1 MERID
6 DLLKSYIE
14 SVNTSDEKLFREIW
28 DREGSISFIHPNG
41 YAIGFEEI
49 VEHFRLGRMSTNFSN
64 RNFKIKDIMIKYY
77 GNTAFLE
84 FRWDFFA
91 TMKDTNDEIHT
102 EGRETQFIVL
112 RDSGWK
118 FSNIHCSSEE

>member
-6 DLLKSYIE
+6 DLLKLYIE

-28 DREGSISFIHPNG
+28 DREGSISFIHPRG

-64 RNFKIKDIMIKYY
+64 RDFKIKDIMIKYY

>member
-6 DLLKSYIE
+6 DLLKLYIE

-28 DREGSISFIHPNG
+28 DREGSISFIHPKG

-49 VEHFRLGRMSTNFSN
+49 VEHFHFGRMSTNFSN

-91 TMKDTNDEIHT
+91 TVKDTNDEIHT

-112 RDSGWK
+112 RDDGWK
-118 FSNIHCSSEE
+118 FSNIHCSLEG

>member
-28 DREGSISFIHPNG
+28 DREGSISFIHPKG
-41 YAIGFEEI
+41 YVIGFDEI

-84 FRWDFFA
+84 FCWDFFA

-118 FSNIHCSSEE
+118 FSNIHCSLEG

>member
-28 DREGSISFIHPNG
+28 DREGSISFIHPKG

-49 VEHFRLGRMSTNFSN
+49 VEHFHFGRMSTNFSN

-84 FRWDFFA
+84 FRWDCFA
-91 TMKDTNDEIHT
+91 TVKDTNDEIHT

-112 RDSGWK
+112 RDDGWK
-118 FSNIHCSSEE
+118 FSNIHCSLEG

>member
-28 DREGSISFIHPNG
+28 DREGSISFIHPKG
-41 YAIGFEEI
+41 YAIGFDVI

-118 FSNIHCSSEE
+118 FSNIHCSLEE

>member
-6 DLLKSYIE
+6 DLLKSYIK
-14 SVNTSDEKLFREIW
+14 SVNTSDEKLFRDIW
-28 DREGSISFIHPNG
+28 DREGSISFIHPRG

-64 RNFKIKDIMIKYY
+64 RDFKIKDIMIKYY

>member
-28 DREGSISFIHPNG
+28 DREGSISFIHPRG

-91 TMKDTNDEIHT
+91 MMKDTNDEIHT

>member
-6 DLLKSYIE
+6 DLLKLYIE

-28 DREGSISFIHPNG
+28 DREGSISFIHPKG

-49 VEHFRLGRMSTNFSN
+49 VKHFRLGRMSTNFSN

>member
-28 DREGSISFIHPNG
+28 DREGSISFIHPRG
-41 YAIGFEEI
+41 YALGFDEI

-91 TMKDTNDEIHT
+91 TMKDTNDEIYT

>member
-6 DLLKSYIE
+6 DLLKSYIK

-28 DREGSISFIHPNG
+28 DREGSISFIHPKG
-41 YAIGFEEI
+41 YAIGFDEI

-64 RNFKIKDIMIKYY
+64 RDFKIKDIMIKYY

>member
-28 DREGSISFIHPNG
+28 DREGSISFIHPKG

-49 VEHFRLGRMSTNFSN
+49 VERFRLGRMSTNFSN

-118 FSNIHCSSEE
+118 FSNIHCSSEG

>member
-41 YAIGFEEI
+41 YAIGFDEI

-91 TMKDTNDEIHT
+91 TMKDTNDEVHT

>member
-6 DLLKSYIE
+6 VLLKSYIE

-91 TMKDTNDEIHT
+91 TKKDTNDEIHT

-118 FSNIHCSSEE
+118 FSNIHCSSEG

>member
-6 DLLKSYIE
+6 DLLKSYIK
-14 SVNTSDEKLFREIW
+14 SVNTSDEKLFRDIW
-28 DREGSISFIHPNG
+28 DREGSISFIHPKG

>member
-28 DREGSISFIHPNG
+28 DREGSISFIHPKG
-41 YAIGFEEI
+41 YAIGFDEI

-64 RNFKIKDIMIKYY
+64 RDFKIKDIMIKYY

-91 TMKDTNDEIHT
+91 TMKDTNEEIHT

-118 FSNIHCSSEE
+118 FSNIHCSSEG

>member
-6 DLLKSYIE
+6 DLLKSYIK
-14 SVNTSDEKLFREIW
+14 SVNTSDEKLFRDIW
-28 DREGSISFIHPNG
+28 DREGSISFIHPKG
-41 YAIGFEEI
+41 YAIGFDEI

-64 RNFKIKDIMIKYY
+64 RDFKIKDIMIKYY

>member
-28 DREGSISFIHPNG
+28 DREGSISFIHSKG

-64 RNFKIKDIMIKYY
+64 RDFKIKDIMIKYY

>member
-6 DLLKSYIE
+6 DLLKSYIK

-28 DREGSISFIHPNG
+28 DREGSISFIHPRG
-41 YAIGFEEI
+41 YAIGFDEI

>member
-6 DLLKSYIE
+6 DLLKSYIK
-14 SVNTSDEKLFREIW
+14 SVNTSDEKLFRDIW
-28 DREGSISFIHPNG
+28 DREGSISFIHPKG

-118 FSNIHCSSEE
+118 FSNIHCSSE

>member
-6 DLLKSYIE
+6 DLLKLYIE

-91 TMKDTNDEIHT
+91 TKKDTNDEIHT

>member
-28 DREGSISFIHPNG
+28 DLEGSISFIHPRG
-41 YAIGFEEI
+41 YAIGFDEI

-64 RNFKIKDIMIKYY
+64 RDFKIKDIMIKYY

>member
-28 DREGSISFIHPNG
+28 DREGSISFIHPKG

-64 RNFKIKDIMIKYY
+64 RDFKIKDIMIKYY

>member
-28 DREGSISFIHPNG
+28 DREGSISFIHPRG

-64 RNFKIKDIMIKYY
+64 RDFKIKDIMIKYY

-118 FSNIHCSSEE
+118 FSNIHCSSEG

>member
-41 YAIGFEEI
+41 YAIGFDEI

-118 FSNIHCSSEE
+118 FSNIHCSSEG

>member
-6 DLLKSYIE
+6 DLLKSYIK

-28 DREGSISFIHPNG
+28 DREGSISFIHPRG
-41 YAIGFEEI
+41 YAIGFDEI

-118 FSNIHCSSEE
+118 FSNIHCSSEK

>member
-64 RNFKIKDIMIKYY
+64 RNFKIKDIMIKFY

>member
-14 SVNTSDEKLFREIW
+14 SVNASDEKLFREIW
-28 DREGSISFIHPNG
+28 DREGSISFIHPRG

-64 RNFKIKDIMIKYY
+64 RDFKIKDIMIKYY

>member
-1 MERID
+1 MERMD

-28 DREGSISFIHPNG
+28 DREGSISFIHPKG
-41 YAIGFEEI
+41 YAIGFDEI

-118 FSNIHCSSEE
+118 FSNIHCSSEG

>member
-91 TMKDTNDEIHT
+91 TMKDTNDEMHT

-118 FSNIHCSSEE
+118 FSNIHCSSEG

>member
-1 MERID
+1 MERTD

-28 DREGSISFIHPNG
+28 DREGSISFIHLRG

-118 FSNIHCSSEE
+118 FSNIHCSSEG

>member
-14 SVNTSDEKLFREIW
+14 LVNTSDEKLFREIW

-49 VEHFRLGRMSTNFSN
+49 VEHFRLVRMSTNFSN

-91 TMKDTNDEIHT
+91 TKKDTNDEIHT

-118 FSNIHCSSEE
+118 FSNIHCSSEG

>member
-28 DREGSISFIHPNG
+28 VREGSISFIHPRG
-41 YAIGFEEI
+41 YAIGFDEI

>member
-6 DLLKSYIE
+6 DLLKLYIE

-28 DREGSISFIHPNG
+28 DREGSISFIHPRG

-64 RNFKIKDIMIKYY
+64 RDFKIKDIMIKYY

-118 FSNIHCSSEE
+118 FSNIHCSSEG

>member
-28 DREGSISFIHPNG
+28 DREGSISFIHPRG
-41 YAIGFEEI
+41 YAIGFDEI

>member
-28 DREGSISFIHPNG
+28 DREGSISFIHPRG

-64 RNFKIKDIMIKYY
+64 RDFKIKDIMIKYY

>member
-14 SVNTSDEKLFREIW
+14 SVNTSNEKLFREIW
-28 DREGSISFIHPNG
+28 DREGSISFIHPKG

-118 FSNIHCSSEE
+118 FSNIHCSSEG

>member
-28 DREGSISFIHPNG
+28 DREGSISFIHPKG

-91 TMKDTNDEIHT
+91 TKKDTNDEIRT

>member
-6 DLLKSYIE
+6 DLLKSYIK
-14 SVNTSDEKLFREIW
+14 SVNTSDEKLFRDIW
-28 DREGSISFIHPNG
+28 DREGSISFIHPKG

-118 FSNIHCSSEE
+118 FSNIHCSSEG

>member
-6 DLLKSYIE
+6 DLLKLYIE

-28 DREGSISFIHPNG
+28 DREGSISFIHPRG
-41 YAIGFEEI
+41 YAIGFKEI

-118 FSNIHCSSEE
+118 FSNIHCSSEG

>member
-14 SVNTSDEKLFREIW
+14 SVNTSDENLFREIW
-28 DREGSISFIHPNG
+28 DREGSISFIHPKG
-41 YAIGFEEI
+41 YAIGFDEI

-64 RNFKIKDIMIKYY
+64 RDFKIKDIMIKYY